1 MSTETQAALARI
13 TDPAIRARA
22 TAIEAARA
30 DDEFWLLEA
39 EKNEAGK

>member
-13 TDPAIRARA
+13 TDPALRARVA
-22 TAIEAARA
+22 ELIAEQA
-30 DDEFWLLEA
+30 DDMFWLLEA